1 MDVKSSPDSEGSSN
15 SVPLVLTFCFISLLL
30 IYLVYSQN
38 IIYGSKPGH
47 WIYPYFKTLTA
58 IPLWLPLSIILLLGL
73 LIFTGSK
80 LILVFEKTTLIACF
94 LLVFVIQ
101 ILIHSVYPVS
111 LAAIVESEGA
121 NSFYTPAI
129 QYTPVEILSQFIA
142 LAPTFPLHGQSNM
155 PGKILLFQFI
165 HLFTSSTQMMGV
177 IIILISTLGGLLLY
191 GICKLLFHDRQI
203 AFYALILYAL
213 IPGKLFFFPILNTVT
228 PVILLLCLFLFL
240 LFVERKQAVFL
251 WLFGASLYFLFLF
264 EPAPLV
270 AGIVFLGIFIHALLA
285 KKLSQKELLRL
296 LIIPFLSFL
305 GVYLLFFV
313 FFSFNLFQVFKYIL
327 ADAVDFNLKANR
339 PYWIWLQENPKEFFF
354 AAGLPVMMIF
364 IFMAAK
370 ILTQSGSLK
379 SIARWTLENIIVI
392 SLLVTFCA
400 LLFLGVNRGEITRLW
415 IYLAVLFQ
423 IPAASFLGKM
433 PSSKTMFFLVAAT
446 LVIQSI
452 LTLQRIQFINPD

>member
-228 PVILLLCLFLFL
+228 PVFLLLCLFLFL

-433 PSSKTMFFLVAAT
+433 PLSKTMFFLVATT